1 MQRSRHEPGFDDE
14 PRDGR
19 DSRGSHDD
27 RLRVALFAGMADAAG
42 TRQAELPW
50 RGGSVAELRAA
61 LEAAYPAIGGLLA
74 RSAVA
79 IGNRD
84 AADDGDVPA
93 GADVA
98 ISPPVSGG

>member
-1 MQRSRHEPGFDDE
+1 MQRSRPEPGFDDE
-14 PRDGR
+14 PRG
-19 DSRGSHDD
+19 SRGSHAAT
-27 RLRVALFAGMADAAG
+27 LQVALFAGMADAAG
-42 TRQAELPW
+42 TRRAELPW
-50 RGGSVAELRAA
+50 RGGSVADLRAA

-79 IGNRD
+79 IGNRY

-98 ISPPVSGG
+98 IIPPVSGG